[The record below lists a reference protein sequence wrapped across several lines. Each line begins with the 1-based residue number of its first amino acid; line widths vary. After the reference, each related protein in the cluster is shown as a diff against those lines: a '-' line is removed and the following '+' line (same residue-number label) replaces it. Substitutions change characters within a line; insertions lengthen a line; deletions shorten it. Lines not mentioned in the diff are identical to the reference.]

1 MNSDDVT
8 SIQTQHPL
16 KLVYQ
21 IPLGKTKTFW
31 NSMSKGKLVI
41 PKCIKCST
49 YYFPPQG
56 DCSNCLS
63 SEMEWIEFSTEGK
76 LEVFTHLMVAPGSFM
91 DKVPY
96 TVAIG
101 KLSQGIKIL
110 AWLKDVEYG
119 KVKIGMNIKLHIK
132 KINETKYVYEWRLN

>member
-1 MNSDDVT
+1 
-8 SIQTQHPL
+8 
-16 KLVYQ
+16 
-21 IPLGKTKTFW
+21 
-31 NSMSKGKLVI
+31 
-41 PKCIKCST
+41 
-49 YYFPPQG
+49 
-56 DCSNCLS
+56 
-63 SEMEWIEFSTEGK
+63 
-76 LEVFTHLMVAPGSFM
+76 MVAPGSFM

-110 AWLKDVEYG
+110 AWLQDVEYG